1 MGGIRRAES
10 GKWIVT
16 YRTAGGA
23 EVDLTTPARTR
34 EEAERLLHHCEMQA
48 WAIRATGVALTP
60 EPEQFG
66 ALWEWWRATCL
77 DRYSA
82 TWQRTVIQLVTA
94 YLLPAIGHLFAGE
107 ILPMDFQSHVQR
119 WIRAGLKPRTVNK
132 IRSIAKTIVNDAIAN
147 RRWPLVANPFSL
159 VRPQR
164 VPREIWPTLCADDAR
179 RLIENTFGRRRTM
192 WALAIYLGLR
202 RGELFALKRADFDMR
217 RRSVVVR
224 RSHDRETT
232 KSGVA
237 RLLPCT
243 DELWA
248 IVEPYV
254 AALTSP
260 DALLFP
266 GRNGG
271 LLSRTHKFP
280 RNLRADLA
288 RSGVEAPCTIRGHD
302 LRHTFATLA
311 TEAGVASD
319 VVRLTLG
326 HAGGV
331 TADYQH
337 ISLEAHRRELGKF
350 SLAPHKE
357 SRHDR
362 SKKNA
367 EERQLL
373 GTNRYPDAYC
383 PPLASAGD
391 RPYDAARD
399 ARWRDCAG
407 WGAPGA
413 VERGRANPGAPVPGV
428 RGWRLGARRSLRSW

>member
-23 EVDLTTPARTR
+23 EVELTTPARTR
-34 EEAERLLHHCEMQA
+34 EEAERLLHHCEMQT
-48 WAIRATGVALTP
+48 WAIRATGAALTP

-202 RGELFALKRADFDMR
+202 RGELFALQRADFDMR

-248 IVEPYV
+248 IVEPYL
-254 AALTSP
+254 ALSSSGFV
-260 DALLFP
+260 FP
-266 GRNGG
+266 GRADRRINRDYK
-271 LLSRTHKFP
+271 LP
-280 RNLRADLA
+280 RRLREDLRRA
-288 RSGVEAPCTIRGHD
+288 GVEAPEGFRAHD

-311 TEAGVASD
+311 TEAGVAPD
-319 VVRLTLG
+319 AIRLTLG

-331 TADYQH
+331 TASYQH
-337 ISLEAHRRELGKF
+337 ISLAAHRRELSKLTLF
-350 SLAPHKE
+350 SVKGGADAHIT
-357 SRHDR
+357 
-362 SKKNA
+362 KKP
-367 EERQLL
+367 Q
-373 GTNRYPDAYC
+373 
-383 PPLASAGD
+383 SV
-391 RPYDAARD
+391 AA
-399 ARWRDCAG
+399 
-407 WGAPGA
+407 
-413 VERGRANPGAPVPGV
+413 
-428 RGWRLGARRSLRSW
+428 L